1 MVDINK
7 ELLHAGYRLH
17 LVFDEMVQDIR
28 KDPDNWIMIIEKNID
43 QISSLISEYHKIAAT
58 ITTNTRKNGLPV
70 HLKSASDDT
79 LKVMDGFNDEILTF
93 DNFVENSDHIK
104 AFTKFFR
111 AVNYTNELLL
121 ELKLQSK

>member
-1 MVDINK
+1 MVDMNK

-43 QISSLISEYHKIAAT
+43 QISSLISAYHKIAAT
-58 ITTNTRKNGLPV
+58 ITTNTRKNGLPA

-93 DNFVENSDHIK
+93 DNFVDNSDHIK
-104 AFTKFFR
+104 AFIKFFR

-121 ELKLQSK
+121 ELKLQNK

>member
-1 MVDINK
+1 MVDMNK

-17 LVFDEMVQDIR
+17 LVFDEMVQDIS

-121 ELKLQSK
+121 ELKLQNK

>member
-1 MVDINK
+1 MNK

-43 QISSLISEYHKIAAT
+43 QISSLISAYHKIAAT
-58 ITTNTRKNGLPV
+58 ITTNTRKNGLPA

-79 LKVMDGFNDEILTF
+79 LKVLDGFNDEILTF
-93 DNFVENSDHIK
+93 DNFVDNSDHIK

-121 ELKLQSK
+121 ELKLQNK

>member
-1 MVDINK
+1 MNK
-7 ELLHAGYRLH
+7 ELLHAGYRFH
-17 LVFDEMVQDIR
+17 LVFDEMVQEIR
-28 KDPDNWIMIIEKNID
+28 KDSDNWIMIIEKNID
-43 QISSLISEYHKIAAT
+43 QISSLISAYHKIAAT

-93 DNFVENSDHIK
+93 DNFVDNSDHIK

-121 ELKLQSK
+121 ELKLQNK

>member
-1 MVDINK
+1 MNK

-43 QISSLISEYHKIAAT
+43 QISSLISAYHKIAAT

-93 DNFVENSDHIK
+93 DNFVDNSDHIK

-111 AVNYTNELLL
+111 AVNSKNELLL
-121 ELKLQSK
+121 ELKLQNK

>member
-70 HLKSASDDT
+70 HLKSALDDT

-93 DNFVENSDHIK
+93 DNFVDNSDHIK

>member
-1 MVDINK
+1 MVDMNK

-17 LVFDEMVQDIR
+17 LVFDEMVQDNI
-28 KDPDNWIMIIEKNID
+28 KDSVYWIKKKKKNID
-43 QISSLISEYHKIAAT
+43 QISSLISAYHKIAAT
-58 ITTNTRKNGLPV
+58 ITTNTRKNGLPA

-93 DNFVENSDHIK
+93 DNFVDNSDHIK

-121 ELKLQSK
+121 ELKLQNK

>member
-1 MVDINK
+1 MVDMNK

-121 ELKLQSK
+121 ELKLQNK

>member
-1 MVDINK
+1 MVDMNK
-7 ELLHAGYRLH
+7 ELLHASYQLH
-17 LVFDEMVQDIR
+17 LVFDEMVQEIR
-28 KDPDNWIMIIEKNID
+28 KDSDNWIMIIEKNID
-43 QISSLISEYHKIAAT
+43 QISSLISAYHKIAAT
-58 ITTNTRKNGLPV
+58 ITTNTRKNGLPA

-93 DNFVENSDHIK
+93 DNFVDNSDHIK

-121 ELKLQSK
+121 ELKLQNK

>member
-1 MVDINK
+1 MVDMNK
-7 ELLHAGYRLH
+7 ELLHAGYQLH
-17 LVFDEMVQDIR
+17 LVFDEMVQEIR
-28 KDPDNWIMIIEKNID
+28 KDSDNWIMIIEKNID
-43 QISSLISEYHKIAAT
+43 QISSLISAYHKIAAT

-93 DNFVENSDHIK
+93 DNFVDNSDHIK

-121 ELKLQSK
+121 ELKLQNK

>member
-1 MVDINK
+1 MNR

-43 QISSLISEYHKIAAT
+43 QISSLISAYHKIAAT
-58 ITTNTRKNGLPV
+58 ITTNTRKNGLPA

-93 DNFVENSDHIK
+93 DNFVDNSDHIK

-121 ELKLQSK
+121 ELKLQNK

>member
-1 MVDINK
+1 MNK

-17 LVFDEMVQDIR
+17 LVFDEMVQEIR
-28 KDPDNWIMIIEKNID
+28 KDSDNWIMIIEKNID
-43 QISSLISEYHKIAAT
+43 QISSLISAYHKIAAT

-93 DNFVENSDHIK
+93 DNFVDNSDHIK
-104 AFTKFFR
+104 DFTKFFR

-121 ELKLQSK
+121 ELKLQNK

>member
-1 MVDINK
+1 MVDLNK

-17 LVFDEMVQDIR
+17 LGFDEMVQDIR
-28 KDPDNWIMIIEKNID
+28 IDSDNWIMIIEKNID
-43 QISSLISEYHKIAAT
+43 QISSLISAYHKIAAT
-58 ITTNTRKNGLPV
+58 ITTNTRKNGLPA

-93 DNFVENSDHIK
+93 DNFVDNSDHIK

-121 ELKLQSK
+121 ELKLQNK

>member
-1 MVDINK
+1 MVDMNK

-28 KDPDNWIMIIEKNID
+28 KDSDNWIMIIEKNID
-43 QISSLISEYHKIAAT
+43 QISSLISAYHKIAAT

-93 DNFVENSDHIK
+93 DNFVDNSDHIK

-121 ELKLQSK
+121 ELKLQNK

>member
-1 MVDINK
+1 MVDMNK
-7 ELLHAGYRLH
+7 ELLHTGYRLH

-93 DNFVENSDHIK
+93 DNFVDNSDHIK

>member
-1 MVDINK
+1 MNK

-43 QISSLISEYHKIAAT
+43 QISSLISAYHKIAAT
-58 ITTNTRKNGLPV
+58 ITTNTRKNGLPA

-93 DNFVENSDHIK
+93 DNFVDNSDHIK

-121 ELKLQSK
+121 ELKLQNKF

>member
-1 MVDINK
+1 MNK

-121 ELKLQSK
+121 ELKLQNK

>member
-1 MVDINK
+1 MNK

-121 ELKLQSK
+121 ELKLQNE

>member
-1 MVDINK
+1 MNK
-7 ELLHAGYRLH
+7 DLLHAGYRLH

-43 QISSLISEYHKIAAT
+43 QISSLISTYHKIAAT
-58 ITTNTRKNGLPV
+58 ITTNTRKNGLPA

-93 DNFVENSDHIK
+93 DNFVDNSDHIK

>member
-1 MVDINK
+1 MVDMNK

-43 QISSLISEYHKIAAT
+43 QISSLISAYHKIAAT
-58 ITTNTRKNGLPV
+58 ITTNTRKNGLPA
-70 HLKSASDDT
+70 HLKSASADT

-93 DNFVENSDHIK
+93 DNFVDNSDHIK

>member
-1 MVDINK
+1 MVDMNK
-7 ELLHAGYRLH
+7 ELLHAGYQLH

-28 KDPDNWIMIIEKNID
+28 KDSDNWIMIIEKNID
-43 QISSLISEYHKIAAT
+43 QISSLISAYHKIAAT
-58 ITTNTRKNGLPV
+58 ITTNTRKNGLPA

-93 DNFVENSDHIK
+93 DNFVDNSDHIK

-121 ELKLQSK
+121 ELKLQNK

>member
-1 MVDINK
+1 MVDMNK

-17 LVFDEMVQDIR
+17 LVFDEMVQEIR
-28 KDPDNWIMIIEKNID
+28 KDSDNWIMIIEKNID
-43 QISSLISEYHKIAAT
+43 QISSLISAYHKIAAT

-93 DNFVENSDHIK
+93 DNFVDNSDHIK

-121 ELKLQSK
+121 ELKLQNK

>member
-1 MVDINK
+1 MVDMNK
-7 ELLHAGYRLH
+7 ELLHAGYQLH
-17 LVFDEMVQDIR
+17 LVFFFFFQEIR
-28 KDPDNWIMIIEKNID
+28 KDSDNWIMIIEKNID
-43 QISSLISEYHKIAAT
+43 QISSLISAYHKIAAT

-93 DNFVENSDHIK
+93 DNFVDNSDHIK

-121 ELKLQSK
+121 ELKLQNK